1 MHPIRQTDRQFGFT
15 VAGVFL
21 LITMMGWGLF
31 GDIPV
36 WAAVICLSVG
46 GLAWLSPGI
55 LLPLNRLWMMLAQKI
70 AVVNNT
76 IILGAVFYLFVTPL
90 GIILR
95 IVRPDPLLRRIDKS
109 ALSYWTS
116 VKRQGD
122 RESFSDQ
129 F

>member
-1 MHPIRQTDRQFGFT
+1 MNSIRQTDRHFGIT
-15 VAGVFL
+15 VVAVFL
-21 LITMMGWGLF
+21 FITVMGWWMF
-31 GDIPV
+31 GDIPL
-36 WAAVICLSVG
+36 WAAPIALTLG
-46 GLAWLSPGI
+46 GLAWLSPGM
-55 LLPLNRLWMMLAQKI
+55 LMPLNRLWMMLAQKI

-76 IILGAVFYLFVTPL
+76 IILGAAFYLFVTPL

-109 ALSYWTS
+109 ALTYWTS
-116 VKRQGD
+116 VKRQAD

>member
-1 MHPIRQTDRQFGFT
+1 MHSIRQTDRQFGFT
-15 VAGVFL
+15 AAGVL
-21 LITMMGWGLF
+21 LFITVMGWWLF
-31 GDIPV
+31 GNIPL
-36 WAAVICLSVG
+36 WAAVIGLTMC
-46 GLAWLSPGI
+46 GLAWLSPGM
-55 LLPLNRLWMMLAQKI
+55 LMPLNRLWMMLAQKI

-109 ALSYWTS
+109 SLSYWTS
-116 VKRQGD
+116 VKRQAD